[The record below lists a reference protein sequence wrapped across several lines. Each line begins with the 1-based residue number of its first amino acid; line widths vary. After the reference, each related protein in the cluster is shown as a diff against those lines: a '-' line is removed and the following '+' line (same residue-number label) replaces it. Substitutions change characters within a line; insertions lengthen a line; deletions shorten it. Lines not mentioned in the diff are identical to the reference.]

1 MKHKSENNVIS
12 MWIFLC
18 KTTLYASG
26 CSNSAINIV
35 FVIWILK
42 KCILQLKINNIKE
55 ECVKVKEF
63 KIFTKHSSNTSVN
76 ISNYKNINSIYYT
89 IKLVKKFKKIITK
102 M

>member
-1 MKHKSENNVIS
+1 M
-12 MWIFLC
+12 
-18 KTTLYASG
+18 
-26 CSNSAINIV
+26 
-35 FVIWILK
+35 
-42 KCILQLKINNIKE
+42 LQLKINNIKE